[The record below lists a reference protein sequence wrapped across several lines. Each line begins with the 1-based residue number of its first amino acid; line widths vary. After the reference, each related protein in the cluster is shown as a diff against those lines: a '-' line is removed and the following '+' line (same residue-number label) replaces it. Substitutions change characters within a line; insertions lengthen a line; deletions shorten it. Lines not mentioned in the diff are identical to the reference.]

1 MKAIRNTVII
11 FTLLMLISLI
21 AFIVISN
28 GIKITG
34 DISTSYASEDLSGY
48 SMALDR
54 LRTIFDSGRDRLFK
68 AVLIFWGAVLV
79 SGYLFIFLVYR
90 QLVKP
95 VREMENFA
103 SEIAKGNLDVKL
115 PIHKHNIFGNFTESF
130 DIMREELRDSRK
142 RENEAQK
149 AKREMVAE
157 LSHDLKTPIA
167 TIGATCEVLD
177 MKYRMKIKNGSADE
191 IKESA
196 DMLEKVSYI
205 KDKAD
210 VINELVDNVFHATE
224 DEIDEIKITARE
236 TDSMVIEGFFESS
249 RDYADIILENHIPQ
263 CLVMIDKL
271 RMKQVIDN
279 IIGNSI
285 KYAGTAIHVSFSET
299 EEPSGE
305 DGTKNRYIKIKI
317 KDDGPGV
324 HEEDLPVI
332 IGKFAR
338 GRNAED
344 KSGYGLGMYLVNFY
358 MDRQRGG
365 MNYYNDNGFV
375 VELLV
380 RKV

>member
-54 LRTIFDSGRDRLFK
+54 LRTVFDSGRDRLFK

-177 MKYRMKIKNGSADE
+177 MKYRMKMKSGNEAE
-191 IKESA
+191 IRESE

-344 KSGYGLGMYLVNFY
+344 KSGYQATASECTSSTSIWTVSAA
-358 MDRQRGG
+358 
-365 MNYYNDNGFV
+365 
-375 VELLV
+375 E
-380 RKV
+380 